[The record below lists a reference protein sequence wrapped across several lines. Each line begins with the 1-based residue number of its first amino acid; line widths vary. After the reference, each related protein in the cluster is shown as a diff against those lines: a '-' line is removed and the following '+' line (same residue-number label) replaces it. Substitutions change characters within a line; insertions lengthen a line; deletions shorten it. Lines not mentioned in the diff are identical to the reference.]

1 MPAHGTLAITAR
13 GDGTRWYGRISIS
26 AAVARKACLS
36 EGVRVSARCV
46 GGEIVIK
53 ADDYGRIRFPAAK
66 GKADPKHA
74 FEAATSTLGL
84 KHVKLCQS
92 PTRTKIEVGE
102 VRLQVPE
109 DCLSADPPKKAGR
122 RKEDSRK
129 AVPLPVAPDAPK
141 LYGAA
146 GAIVTEAGRA
156 GKLVRP
162 MSLAEI
168 VSRIAEMGQ
177 DVKVLG
183 PRFFKLNGKSVT
195 MPDLLDEVNRL
206 CGSTEHDRIALVVE

>member
-26 AAVARKACLS
+26 VSIARKACLK

-46 GGEIVIK
+46 DGEIVIK

-66 GKADPKHA
+66 GKSDPKHA

-84 KHVKLCQS
+84 RHVKHCQAS
-92 PTRTKIEVGE
+92 TQTHADIGE
-102 VRLQVPE
+102 VRLKVPE
-109 DCLSADPPKKAGR
+109 DCLSGEPPKRIGR
-122 RKEDSRK
+122 RKDEARK
-129 AVPLPVAPDAPK
+129 PVPLVHDPATPK

-156 GKLVRP
+156 GKVVKP
-162 MSLAEI
+162 MTLHEI
-168 VSRIAEMGQ
+168 VARISEMGQ

-206 CGSTEHDRIALVVE
+206 CGSTEHDRIALVVD